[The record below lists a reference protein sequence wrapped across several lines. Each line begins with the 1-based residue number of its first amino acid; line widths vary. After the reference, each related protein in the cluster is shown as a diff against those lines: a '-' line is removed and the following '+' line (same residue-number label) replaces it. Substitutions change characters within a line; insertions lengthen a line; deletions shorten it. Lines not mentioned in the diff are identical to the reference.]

1 MKKRS
6 RILSLLVA
14 GLMVTGCLA
23 GCGAK
28 ETDDKKGGTS
38 ATDIEISYWNSGLG
52 TDWLDAVI
60 AGFEK
65 KYPEYNVYYNATAS
79 STAVVTAYGLED
91 TDTIDLY
98 LATKQYDMTHLEP
111 LNDVLDAT
119 ADGDTKTIKEKFDAD
134 YLLLEEYDGKYYNLT
149 HGGGV
154 LSFVYNTK
162 LFEQAGITQVPR
174 TSDELA
180 LVCGTLSDNNIKPLC
195 HFKPSGYYEWL
206 TETWFSQYNGLDY
219 YRDFYANPTKDKMMA
234 QDGRYE
240 AIKAYEKFI
249 TPENVLQGSNS
260 EQHVSIQT
268 KFLQEK
274 CAIMLN
280 GSWLSNEMSNS
291 GKMNDFEMMKTPVIS
306 AITDNLTTVKSE
318 PELRKLITA
327 IDNVTDGV
335 ETVET
340 YKDGDNYKVDGKSV
354 SSADWDYVKSARNSV
369 STNYSGETAFIPNYS
384 NAKEG
389 AKEFLKY
396 LYSDEGYQIYID
408 TLHIKM
414 PLELSKGEINT
425 EGWNTFE
432 KNQAELFDKAEH
444 SVSNDIM
451 NKHRI
456 FVDGGAS
463 STADYEFISLMCSNS
478 EADRVSA
485 EEAWDYIVKNVE
497 EKYENEWLKNIK

>member
-6 RILSLLVA
+6 RILSVLLV
-14 GLMVTGCLA
+14 GIMMMGCLTGCGGKKA
-23 GCGAK
+23 SN
-28 ETDDKKGGTS
+28 KGGTS

-52 TDWLDAVI
+52 TEWLDAVI
-60 AGFEK
+60 AGFKK

-79 STAVVTAYGLED
+79 ATAVVTALGLED

-98 LATKQYDMTHLEP
+98 LATKQYDTKHLEP

-119 ADGDTKTIKEKFDAD
+119 ADGDSKTIKEKFDAD
-134 YLLLEEYDGKYYNLT
+134 YLSLEEFDGKYYNLT

-154 LSFVYNTK
+154 ISFVYNKK

-174 TSDELA
+174 TTDEFS
-180 LVCGTLSDNNIKPLC
+180 LVCGVLADNNIKPLC
-195 HFKPSGYYEWL
+195 HFKPSGYYSWL

-219 YRDFYANPTKDKMMA
+219 YRDFYANPTKEKMMA
-234 QDGRYE
+234 KDGRYE

-260 EQHVSIQT
+260 EQHVSVQT
-268 KFLQEK
+268 KFLEEK

-280 GSWLSNEMSNS
+280 GSWLSNEMQNS
-291 GKMNDFEMMKTPVIS
+291 GKMEDFEMMKTPVIS
-306 AITDNLTTVKSE
+306 TITDKLTTVKSE

-335 ETVET
+335 ESEET
-340 YKDGDNYKVDGKSV
+340 YKDGDNYKVEGKSV
-354 SSADWDYVKSARNSV
+354 SAKDWDYVKSARNSV
-369 STNYSGETAFIPNYS
+369 SANYSGETSFIPNYS

-396 LYSDEGYQIYID
+396 LYSDEGYQIYLD

-414 PLELSKGEINT
+414 PLELSEGEVNT
-425 EGWNTFE
+425 EGWNAFE
-432 KNQAELFDKAEH
+432 KSQVELFDKAEH
-444 SVSNDIM
+444 SVSKEIM

-463 STADYEFISLMCSNS
+463 STVEYEFISLMCSNS
-478 EADRVSA
+478 EADRVDS
-485 EEAWDYIVKNVE
+485 EEVWAYIVKNVE